1 MELLLNILWITLAL
15 PAFWMWRQESVSAQ
29 NCRRFARVRP
39 LLVFGCILML
49 LFPVVSATDDLHAV
63 RQEIEESAPSKRM
76 VKQAVG
82 DKSAASANVSCA
94 LSAWVS
100 PVPVH
105 TNDQVCGRVVV
116 ISVVLAQQAHATER
130 ASRAPPFAS
139 LNRSASFAA

>member
-15 PAFWMWRQESVSAQ
+15 PAFWMWRHESVSAQ

-82 DKSAASANVSCA
+82 DKSLAR
-94 LSAWVS
+94 LSKAGPLPAVIP
-100 PVPVH
+100 PVTFGPSVE
-105 TNDQVCGRVVV
+105 VCGQVVAV
-116 ISVVLAQQAHATER
+116 SVFLPQSAHLHER
-130 ASRAPPFAS
+130 SSRAPPF
-139 LNRSASFAA
+139 SFLV